1 MTASRWIPS
10 ASSPQMAEPCSE
22 ALSLLADVAGT
33 GGVRARKRL
42 LLGAAA
48 CLPLAEAAGLLPL
61 ADREALA
68 WLRERSLVR
77 HLAGRPVVLWLDVIE
92 AIRAEGGGAPSVGR
106 ADTPTATEKSPP
118 RLQLAPPRARRPPPA

>member
-1 MTASRWIPS
+1 
-10 ASSPQMAEPCSE
+10 MAEPCSD
-22 ALSLLADVAGT
+22 ALSLLADVAGS

-68 WLRERSLVR
+68 WLRERGLVR

-92 AIRAEGGGAPSVGR
+92 AIRAEGGTSSVGR
-106 ADTPTATEKSPP
+106 ADTSAASEKSPP
-118 RLQLAPPRARRPPPA
+118 RLQLTPPRARRKPPA